1 MIRRTLSTI
10 NLNKCTHAHTHTC
23 IHTYYIYTH
32 VYLLWTSN
40 LLDADVMFSWVLLS
54 PSQCVASI
62 FEGSLGAD
70 GVRYQSC
77 PGPSLMEFCLSK
89 QVHSSHGHGMPWLP
103 FMAGA
108 AGQAEVTWHRSLGN
122 SAELAKIWEIYIYI
136 YCNIPGQ
143 FLLPTCNY
151 LCMELL
157 RMVRMKVELAMP
169 WAQ

>member
-1 MIRRTLSTI
+1 MYTRAQT
-10 NLNKCTHAHTHTC
+10 HTHVY
-23 IHTYYIYTH
+23 IHTYTYIYIHTFIC
-32 VYLLWTSN
+32 YGRLIFLM
-40 LLDADVMFSWVLLS
+40 LMFSWVLLS

-122 SAELAKIWEIYIYI
+122 SAELAKIWEIYIY
-136 YCNIPGQ
+136 CNIPGQ
-143 FLLPTCNY
+143 FLLPTCNS